1 MQLDSP
7 GAPVVEDEGKGR
19 LLLRPEARVEIEQA
33 VGMSSSLLTHR
44 QQSDLLS
51 IPRTCTS
58 EDYFQAK
65 LGRECVWI
73 EPPKGELRDALVRYV
88 RAKDRAPLTTCAYVV
103 TPASRGAKEAWTP
116 ALKGMVLVKQFSST
130 DKVFG
135 VEGKAGSYRSGK
147 AVDVWWD
154 PPCPPPPSR
163 EKLMLSTV
171 QLGACSALPYALTLR
186 NTRRSAGFLYGA
198 SLGTTDI
205 TLMVDTGAY
214 SEFVGKEACVKGQVP
229 IEYRDDLG
237 TVRCAG
243 DQEIPIIGLARAVV
257 KIGSYMAEVEFYVV
271 EKLIAEAGAILGQ
284 TWQQKNNVLIDCG
297 RRTCILRS
305 HGTRCEIY
313 PLALPQRQGKP
324 QPEPLVALLASLQQG
339 EGGQPAWDVC
349 TPKQAARLLR
359 KPGSEYLMVNVRP
372 STEHSHLAQ
381 AKDPCLGHDP
391 PGTGDPSLTGES
403 SKPSSDPGRTG
414 AAVRGP
420 CPVPDGG
427 TTRPCFVM
435 GKGGPRSAVTRRQR
449 GRTRSPIRTSATG
462 ATGTVTDHHVR
473 FEGLAAMQGDSESR
487 PGPRAQNA
495 ESCLGQTQQQGQ
507 APDATISMTNE
518 EADEAGL
525 LRPERLQELLSRYK
539 EVFPSEL
546 PEGLPPDR
554 GTGHTI
560 QLEAGASAPFR
571 RNKRM
576 SQMETELCEKF
587 IGELLAKGFIQPSTS
602 PFGAPIMFVEKPD
615 GRGYRVVCDWRML
628 NKLTVKNRYPLPRI
642 DETLDRL
649 AGSTVFSSLDLN
661 SGYFQ
666 IRISEED
673 AHKTAFTSPMG
684 HYEFKVLGQ
693 GLCNSP
699 ATFQAV
705 MNRILGKYLHKF
717 VVCYLDDIMVYSK
730 SPEEHYEH
738 LELVLSILKENRFYA
753 KLDKCSF
760 NKPEVKFLGHIVGRD
775 GLKVDP
781 RKVSSVREW
790 PRPTSVKEVQQF
802 LGLTNYFRKFM
813 KGYSTIAA
821 PLTSLTAKGIDFN
834 ATWCDTHTE
843 AFETLKEALCS
854 APVLILPDFN
864 APFQIIT
871 DASLLG
877 TGGILMQDE
886 HVVAYT
892 SAKFSPAER
901 NYTTTEQ
908 ELLGVIRA
916 LEEWRC
922 YVEGK
927 LTLVETDHN
936 PLTYWETQPTV
947 SRRMAR
953 WTEVLSQFQLEMRY
967 RKGSTNIADPLSRS
981 PALAYLSVITTE
993 HMVSAARA
1001 LRAKSVQ
1008 VQQLQPRKKK
1018 ADKADLMQRIQDG
1031 YAVDPWYSQKK
1042 TENRRTLVNGFWV
1055 HKDRILVP
1063 NAGTLRMDVIREH
1076 HAPRS
1081 SGHVGRD
1088 RTKELVSRTFNWNG
1102 LHKDVYAFV
1111 GECHQCQTNK
1121 ASNAKAGGT
1130 LQPVQ
1135 IPDECWDCVS
1145 MDLITKLPV
1154 THKGNDAIVVFV
1166 DKLSKMVH
1174 LVPCKTKCSAEDFAE
1189 MFMHNV
1195 YRLHGMPKKIVSDR
1209 DGRFT
1214 GNFFKACMESMGT
1227 NQAFSTAF
1235 HPQTDGQTERV
1246 NRILEDM
1253 LRHYVGPY
1261 QDDWDRLLDLA
1272 EFAINNAYQESIKM
1286 SPFFMCHGKHPNTPI
1301 AIKASSR
1308 VPHAKAWA
1316 ESYKERLARAKAS
1329 ILAAQDRQKA
1339 YADRNRQ
1346 EVRYEVGQQ
1355 VLLSTKNIKFKGEGV
1370 PKLMPKWMGPLTV
1383 KALVGRKDPVT
1394 GVVIPEHVRA
1404 VELELPPLMRVHPV
1418 FHVSLI
1424 KAYKSDGVTREVAPL
1439 QFDDDGAP
1447 KWEAAVVLNERQTG
1461 RNGRVKEFLVRW
1473 KDVGPE
1479 HDSWVREAEIK
1490 CKTLIDDFQRHKSGL
1505 PAVVAPA
1512 PALVEPRVDRLRP
1525 RARR

>member
-1 MQLDSP
+1 M
-7 GAPVVEDEGKGR
+7 EGDGRGR
-19 LLLRPEARVEIEQA
+19 LVILPEVRKEIESKWGTQCT
-33 VGMSSSLLTHR
+33 LLTYR
-44 QQSDLLS
+44 RTTDPLS
-51 IPRTCTS
+51 TPRTCTGA
-58 EDYFQAK
+58 DYFSTR
-65 LGRECVWI
+65 LGRECTWI
-73 EPPKGELRDALVRYV
+73 EPPTGDLRDALVRYV
-88 RAKDRAPLTTCAYVV
+88 QAKNRAPLTTSAYVV
-103 TPASRGAKEAWTP
+103 TPASKGRKEAWTP
-116 ALKGMVLVKQFSST
+116 ALRGMILVRRFSNT
-130 DKVFG
+130 DRVFG
-135 VEGKAGSYRSGK
+135 VEDTPEHFARGK

-163 EKLMLSTV
+163 EKMMLAAYS
-171 QLGACSALPYALTLR
+171 LGALSALPYALSAH

-198 SLGTTDI
+198 VVGEGLTDV
-205 TLMVDTGAY
+205 MVDTGAQAN
-214 SEFVGKEACVKGQVP
+214 FIGKKVCTRGRVP
-229 IEYRDDLG
+229 IEYRGDLG

-243 DQEIPIIGLARAVV
+243 DQEIPIVGLARATV
-257 KIGSYMAEVEFYVV
+257 KIGAYMAEVEFYVV

-284 TWQQKNNVLIDCG
+284 EWQRENDVLIDCG
-297 RRTCILRS
+297 RRTCIIRS
-305 HGTRCEIY
+305 YGTRCEIY
-313 PLALPQRQGKP
+313 PLALTERQGKP
-324 QPEPLVALLASLQQG
+324 RPEPLKQVLASMQMG

-359 KPGSEYLMVNVRP
+359 KQGTEYLLVNVRA
-372 STEHSHLAQ
+372 SNEHDYLAQ
-381 AKDPCLGHDP
+381 AGKPRPWNDPRGNGNENPTGGSSHPGMDP
-391 PGTGDPSLTGES
+391 AGEGDT
-403 SKPSSDPGRTG
+403 
-414 AAVRGP
+414 VRGP
-420 CPVPDGG
+420 CPVPDGEP
-427 TTRPCFVM
+427 TRPCFVM
-435 GKGGPRSAVTRRQR
+435 GSGAPRSAAGRRKR
-449 GRTRSPIRTSATG
+449 KKRPPKRTQATG
-462 ATGTVTDHHVR
+462 GPGAATDHR
-473 FEGLAAMQGDSESR
+473 ARRRKLAAMQVDSTSR
-487 PGPRAQNA
+487 PGPPTQNA
-495 ESCLGQTQQQGQ
+495 STCLGQTQKTGQ
-507 APDATISMTNE
+507 DPDTTPAMTSE
-518 EADEAGL
+518 EADKAGL
-525 LRPERLQELLSRYK
+525 LRPEKLQELLTRYK
-539 EVFPSEL
+539 DVFPAEL
-546 PEGLPPDR
+546 PVGLPPER

-560 QLEAGASAPFR
+560 QLEAGATAPFR

-576 SQMETELCEKF
+576 SQMEMELCEKF

-649 AGSTVFSSLDLN
+649 SGSKVFSSLDLN

-666 IRISEED
+666 IRITEED
-673 AHKTAFTSPMG
+673 AHKTAFTTPMG

-730 SPEEHYEH
+730 TPDEHYEH
-738 LELVLSILKENRFYA
+738 LELVLAVLKENQFYA
-753 KLDKCSF
+753 KLEKCSF
-760 NKPEVKFLGHIVGRD
+760 NRPEVKFLGHIVGRD
-775 GLKVDP
+775 GLKVDS
-781 RKVSSVREW
+781 RKVDSVRDW

-813 KGYSTIAA
+813 KGYSTTAA
-821 PLTSLTAKGIDFN
+821 PLTSLTAKGIDFA
-834 ATWCDTHTE
+834 ATWTDVHTE
-843 AFETLKEALCS
+843 AFEALKSALCS
-854 APVLILPDFN
+854 APVLILPDFEK
-864 APFQIIT
+864 PFQIIT

-877 TGGILMQDE
+877 TGGILMQED

-908 ELLGVIRA
+908 ELLGVIRS

-927 LTLVETDHN
+927 LTVVETDHN

-953 WTEVLSQFQLEMRY
+953 WIELLAQFQLEIRY

-981 PALAYLSVITTE
+981 PALAYLAVITTE
-993 HMVSAARA
+993 HLVSTARAARA
-1001 LRAKSVQ
+1001 KPVQ

-1018 ADKADLMQRIQDG
+1018 ADKSDFMRRIQEG
-1031 YAVDPWYSQKK
+1031 YSQDPWFAKKK
-1042 TENRRTLVNGFWV
+1042 TEKQRTLVNGFYTA
-1055 HKDRILVP
+1055 KDKILVP
-1063 NAGTLRMDVIREH
+1063 DVDTLRGDIIREH
-1076 HAPRS
+1076 HAPKL

-1088 RTKELVSRTFNWNG
+1088 RTTELVRRTFRWNG
-1102 LHKDVYAFV
+1102 LTKDVERV
-1111 GECHQCQTNK
+1111 VNECHQCQTNK
-1121 ASNAKAGGT
+1121 ASNSKPGGS

-1135 IPDECWDCVS
+1135 IPDDCWDCVS

-1154 THKGNDAIVVFV
+1154 TKKDNDAICVFV

-1174 LVPCKTKCSAEDFAE
+1174 LVPCKTKCDAKEFAQ
-1189 MFMHNV
+1189 MFMANV
-1195 YRLHGMPKKIVSDR
+1195 HKHHGMPKKIVSDR

-1214 GNFFKACMESMGT
+1214 GCFFAECMRIMGV

-1261 QDDWDRLLDLA
+1261 QDDWDELLDLA
-1272 EFAINNAYQESIKM
+1272 EFAINNAYQESIQM
-1286 SPFFMCHGKHPNTPI
+1286 TPFYMVTGKHPNTKI
-1301 AIKASSR
+1301 SIDASSH
-1308 VPHAKAWA
+1308 VPAAKQWT
-1316 ESYKERLARAKAS
+1316 ESYTERLARAKAS
-1329 ILAAQDRQKA
+1329 IKAAQDRQKA
-1339 YADRNRQ
+1339 YADRNRK
-1346 EVRYEVGQQ
+1346 EVRFEVGQQ

-1370 PKLMPKWMGPLTV
+1370 PKLMPKWMGPLRV
-1383 KALVGRKDPVT
+1383 KKLVGRRDPVT
-1394 GVVIPEHVRA
+1394 DEVMVEHVRA

-1424 KAYKSDGVTREVAPL
+1424 KAYKSDGTPREVAPL

-1447 KWEAAVVLNERQTG
+1447 KWEAQVIREDRHSG

-1473 KDVGPE
+1473 KGFGPE
-1479 HDSWVREAEIK
+1479 HDCWVKEADIK
-1490 CKTLIDDFQRHKSGL
+1490 CKTLIDDYLRHKAGL
-1505 PAVVAPA
+1505 PVVEPA
-1512 PALVEPRVDRLRP
+1512 PVQIPQVSRLRP
-1525 RARR
+1525 RGRR